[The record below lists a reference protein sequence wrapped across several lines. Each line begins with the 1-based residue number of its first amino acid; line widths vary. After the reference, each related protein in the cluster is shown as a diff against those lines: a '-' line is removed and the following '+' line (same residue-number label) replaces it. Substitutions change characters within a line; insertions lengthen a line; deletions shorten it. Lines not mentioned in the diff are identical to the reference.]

1 MRNILTD
8 NKSIK
13 EMTNR
18 QFVNHIFNTSIV
30 HEVAITKLINAGI
43 KTTLN
48 NKEQILEEW
57 NQKQQETKSNL
68 ALDLGFTMP
77 VFFQIIE
84 EIETSFNLKYNNK

>member
-8 NKSIK
+8 NNSIK
-13 EMTNR
+13 KMTNQ
-18 QFVNHIFNTSIV
+18 QFINHLFKTSIV

-43 KTTLN
+43 KATLN
-48 NKEQILEEW
+48 NKEQILTEW
-57 NQKQQETKSNL
+57 NQKQDHNKQNL

-84 EIETSFNLKYNNK
+84 EIETAFNLKYNSK

>member
-1 MRNILTD
+1 MINILTD

-13 EMTNR
+13 KMTNQ
-18 QFVNHIFNTSIV
+18 QFINHLFETSIV

-43 KTTLN
+43 KATLN
-48 NKEQILEEW
+48 NKEQILTEW
-57 NQKQQETKSNL
+57 NQKQDHNKQNL

-84 EIETSFNLKYNNK
+84 EIETAFNLKYNSK